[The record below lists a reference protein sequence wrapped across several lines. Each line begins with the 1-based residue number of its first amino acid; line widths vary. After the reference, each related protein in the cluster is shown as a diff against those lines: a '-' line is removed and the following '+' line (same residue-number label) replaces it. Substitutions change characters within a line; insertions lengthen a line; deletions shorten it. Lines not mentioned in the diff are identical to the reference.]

1 MFRMDED
8 RARWIDSATKII
20 GLIALILGGGWTIYT
35 YFNAKEKETRTALME
50 VRKPFEAKRLELYFD
65 LAQSAARLAETKDPK
80 EYKKEHR
87 HFYELSIGPLAM
99 AGDKGVGT
107 AVVNFLHRADTST
120 IADTPCEG
128 TAEEISRACRRSIAE
143 SWDLV
148 LPDDAITYS
157 RLEKLRQ

>member
-35 YFNAKEKETRTALME
+35 YFNAKEKETRAALME

-65 LAQSAARLAETKDPK
+65 LAQGAARLAETTDPK
-80 EYKKEHR
+80 EYKKEYR

-99 AGDKGVGT
+99 ASDKGVAT
-107 AVVNFLHRADTST
+107 AVVKFLH
-120 IADTPCEG
+120 
-128 TAEEISRACRRSIAE
+128 
-143 SWDLV
+143 
-148 LPDDAITYS
+148 
-157 RLEKLRQ
+157 